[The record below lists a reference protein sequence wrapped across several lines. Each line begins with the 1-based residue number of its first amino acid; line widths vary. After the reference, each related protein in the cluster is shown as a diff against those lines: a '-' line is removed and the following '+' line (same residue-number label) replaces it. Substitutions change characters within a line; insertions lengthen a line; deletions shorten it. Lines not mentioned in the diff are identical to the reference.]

1 MEYQEIGITF
11 RAIGITLRTRRARL
25 DFNILILYSQKIL
38 VFLQNKSIL
47 GMSNIIVKY
56 SDFENRLI
64 GDELKGYSS
73 IEQFQVYFDEIAKY
87 IFGNVAVVIGD
98 SNSKQIKYYL
108 EEIEFYYNNNKITE
122 DEFTFTTK
130 DGKEKKDKKNY
141 FSCTYKREREAKQLF
156 WHYSGVDICFQSDET
171 CYGGILIRSLTK
183 EYIDNEGN
191 LKRELIAGPLRCS
204 NELINQGV
212 LSNSIPQIEEI
223 KRPTD
228 RIDDVNKI
236 GSTVRQGIET
246 SERYKNILD
255 EIKNEDDRK
264 NHNFPFFCYF
274 IKRNENEWKKAK
286 YSPIPEKRANYI
298 RL

>member
-1 MEYQEIGITF
+1 M
-11 RAIGITLRTRRARL
+11 
-25 DFNILILYSQKIL
+25 SKIE
-38 VFLQNKSIL
+38 
-47 GMSNIIVKY
+47 KY

-64 GDELKGYSS
+64 GKELKSYEK
-73 IEQFQVYFDEIAKY
+73 INEFQKYFDDIAKY

-108 EEIEFYYNNNKITE
+108 EEIEFYYNNGKISE
-122 DEFTFTTK
+122 EEFTFTTK

-183 EYIDNEGN
+183 EYEDNDGN
-191 LKRELIAGPLRCS
+191 LRIELIAGPLRCS

-212 LSNSIPQIEEI
+212 LSKCIPQIKEI
-223 KRPTD
+223 KRS
-228 RIDDVNKI
+228 IDVNNI

-246 SERYKNILD
+246 SEKYKKILD
-255 EIKNEDDRK
+255 GINEEKGRK
-264 NHNFPFFCYF
+264 DFPFFCYF
-274 IKRNENEWKKAK
+274 IKRKEEEWKTLVDGNLVK
-286 YSPIPEKRANYI
+286 YSSIPEKRAKYVWSI
-298 RL
+298 V